1 MDCRAFAAPKG
12 FGPAG
17 GSSPAMTRRGRGI
30 EMNELDFSDR
40 QVLVV
45 GGSSGI
51 GNGIAQAFRERGAR
65 VAVCGTR
72 PAASDY
78 AAEEGSQLAGLDYR
92 QLNVSDAEAIA
103 AFKPAFARLDVLVL
117 AQGAVIYRRG
127 EFEMEGFRKVVE
139 VNLMSLMAC
148 ATRFHAMLRE
158 ASGALIIV
166 SSTAAYHST
175 MGNPAYNASKTGAV
189 GLTRTLGEAWAEDGI
204 RVNGIAPG
212 LVDTKMTRVT
222 TSNPKRLEG
231 ALARIPLKRLGT
243 PADMAGAALF
253 LASPLSSYI
262 VGHTIVVDGGLIL

>member
-1 MDCRAFAAPKG
+1 MD
-12 FGPAG
+12 
-17 GSSPAMTRRGRGI
+17 
-30 EMNELDFSDR
+30 MNELDFAGK

-51 GNGIAQAFRERGAR
+51 GNGIAQAFRAKGAR

-72 PAASDY
+72 ASAADY
-78 AAEEGSQLAGLDYR
+78 SPGEGSHLEGLEYFRLD
-92 QLNVSDAEAIA
+92 VSD
-103 AFKPAFARLDVLVL
+103 PASVEKFDPRFERLDVLVL

-127 EFEMEGFRKVVE
+127 EFEMKGFRAVLE

-148 ATRFHAMLRE
+148 ATRFHPMLRQ
-158 ASGALIIV
+158 AKGSLIIV

-175 MGNPAYNASKTGAV
+175 MGNPAYNASKTGAM
-189 GLTRTLGEAWAEDGI
+189 GLTRTLAEAWAEDGI

-231 ALARIPLKRLGT
+231 ALSRIPLRRLGT
-243 PADMAGAALF
+243 PQDMAGAALF
-253 LASPLSSYI
+253 LASELSSYI
-262 VGHTIVVDGGLIL
+262 IGQTIVVDGGLIL